1 MVSKIESYVLL
12 YLQPPFGQAISK
24 KAGKKVAATPKK
36 GGRDAVAKG
45 KVTKVRM
52 YLNIRAELMARYVY
66 SVPVGG
72 LERRFIEKVGW
83 GD

>member
-1 MVSKIESYVLL
+1 MTQTRSLL
-12 YLQPPFGQAISK
+12 QAPSQLLIYHRP
-24 KAGKKVAATPKK
+24 GKKVAATPKK
-36 GGRDAVAKG
+36 GGGGAAGKG
-45 KVTKVRM
+45 KVAKVRIH
-52 YLNIRAELMARYVY
+52 LNICTELMTRDVS

>member
-1 MVSKIESYVLL
+1 MTQTRSLL
-12 YLQPPFGQAISK
+12 QAPSQLLIYHRP
-24 KAGKKVAATPKK
+24 GKKVAATPKK